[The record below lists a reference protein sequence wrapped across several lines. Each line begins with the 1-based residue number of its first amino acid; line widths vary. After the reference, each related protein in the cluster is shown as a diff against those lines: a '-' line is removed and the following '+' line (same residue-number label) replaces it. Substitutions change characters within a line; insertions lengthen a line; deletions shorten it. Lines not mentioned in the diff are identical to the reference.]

1 MIDDWVVT
9 SDKSEIKR
17 FSDLSDQWWEKNGA
31 FSPLHLMTPV
41 RMEFILEALTQ
52 WQFHGIQGPKP
63 LSNINLLDVGC
74 GGGLLSEPL
83 TRLGASVTGIDAS
96 DAAIKAAK
104 RHSDLSGLKINY
116 ITGDITTLISE
127 NKLYDVVVASE
138 VIEHVFSPVEFLK
151 GLKKL
156 VKPNGKIIITTIS
169 RSIKSLLIAK
179 IAAEYITKMIPVG
192 THQWKKFIKPEELQ
206 DLLDVAGFKVDIT
219 RGISFKLKD
228 DRFILN
234 DNISM
239 NYAIVATAIVKDN
252 KEC

>member
-9 SDKSEIKR
+9 SDESEIKR
-17 FSDLSDQWWEKNGA
+17 FSDLSDQWWDKNGA
-31 FSPLHLMTPV
+31 FSPLHRMTPI

-52 WQFHGIQGPKP
+52 RQSQSTQGQKS

-83 TRLGASVTGIDAS
+83 TRLGVSVTGIDAS

-104 RHSDLSGLKINY
+104 RHSDLSDLKIHY
-116 ITGDITTLISE
+116 ITGDITSLISK

-138 VIEHVFSPVEFLK
+138 VIEHVSNPVEFLK

-156 VKPNGKIIITTIS
+156 LKPNGKIIITTIS
-169 RSIKSLLIAK
+169 RSVKSLLIAK
-179 IAAEYITKMIPVG
+179 ISAEYITKMIPLG
-192 THQWKKFIKPEELQ
+192 THQWKKFIKPKELQ
-206 DLLDVAGFKVDIT
+206 NLLDMTGFKVDIT
-219 RGISFKLKD
+219 RGISFKIKD
-228 DRFILN
+228 DRFVLN
-234 DNISM
+234 DDVSM
-239 NYAIVATAIVKDN
+239 NYAVAATAIVKDR